1 MNDKKDSKRTWEQ
14 VRDEKIVVQEKI
26 FDIQDKKRKI
36 TNLELEIDTRYSNST
51 LLLNELLYYNLSYK
65 DEINRQTTLEQ
76 LQHTSDLLVSIIE
89 KNKKLLQKEERAFEE
104 KLKNLERE
112 HKLIHLEEEKSR
124 RKNYGY

>member
-76 LQHTSDLLVSIIE
+76 LQHTSDLLVSKI
-89 KNKKLLQKEERAFEE
+89 R
-104 KLKNLERE
+104 
-112 HKLIHLEEEKSR
+112 S
-124 RKNYGY
+124 

>member
-65 DEINRQTTLEQ
+65 DEINR
-76 LQHTSDLLVSIIE
+76 
-89 KNKKLLQKEERAFEE
+89 
-104 KLKNLERE
+104 
-112 HKLIHLEEEKSR
+112 
-124 RKNYGY
+124 